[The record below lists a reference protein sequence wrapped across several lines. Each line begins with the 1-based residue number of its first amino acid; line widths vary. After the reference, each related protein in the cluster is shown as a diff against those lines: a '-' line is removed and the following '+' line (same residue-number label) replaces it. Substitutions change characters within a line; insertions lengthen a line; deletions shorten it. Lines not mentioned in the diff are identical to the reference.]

1 MSDKIGLREAVSI
14 GIGGMV
20 GGGIFAVLGLAV
32 SLSKGGTP
40 LSFLIAGILALLTS
54 YSYAKL
60 SLIFPDRGG
69 TVKFINEGF
78 GISIFSGGI
87 NNLLWIS
94 YIVML
99 ALYASAFGS
108 YAPNLYS
115 ITSNTSLD
123 FHIYLSAII
132 IIATIINYYSVAIVS
147 KIESYAVIIKLV
159 ILVGFVGIGVYGLLG
174 NSNVSQ
180 LVFSN
185 WETPVNWEYSYQ
197 LV

>member
-14 GIGGMV
+14 GMV

-32 SLSKGGTP
+32 SLSKGGIP